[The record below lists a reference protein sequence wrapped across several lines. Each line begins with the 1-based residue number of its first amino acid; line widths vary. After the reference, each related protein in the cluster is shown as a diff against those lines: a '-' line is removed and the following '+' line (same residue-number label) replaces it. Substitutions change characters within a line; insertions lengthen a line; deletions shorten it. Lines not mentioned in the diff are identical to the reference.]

1 MNIQQIP
8 EHELA
13 RLREKAKEITG
24 SQSEYQSSYTELLTR
39 RLNGEPLQ
47 YIEEYIPFYSIQ
59 INVDQRCLI
68 PRPETEF
75 LVELIKN
82 KISSPVKI
90 LDVGTGTGCIALML
104 KKLFPES
111 IVDACDISDEALNL
125 AKENSEINNL
135 EINLFQSDLLS
146 AVEDTDYDVIVANL
160 PYIPTGT
167 LSSLESEVIDYEPLI
182 ALDGGDD
189 GLLYINK
196 LIKDIEAKDID
207 NFMLFLEVDTSHA
220 STIINNLSH
229 WKEVELEQDLVER
242 DRYIIAKR

>member
-24 SQSEYQSSYTELLTR
+24 SQSDYHSSYTELLTR

-75 LVELIKN
+75 LIELIKN
-82 KISSPVKI
+82 NSDNPKKI

-104 KKLFPES
+104 KKLYPES
-111 IVDACDISDEALNL
+111 TVDACDISLEALDL

-146 AVEDTDYDVIVANL
+146 DVEEVDYDIIVANL
-160 PYIPTGT
+160 PYIPTET
-167 LSSLESEVIDYEPLI
+167 LSSLESEVVDYEPLI
-182 ALDGGDD
+182 ALDGGID
-189 GLLYINK
+189 GLLYINR
-196 LIKDIEAKDID
+196 LIKEIEEKDIR
-207 NFMLFLEVDTSHA
+207 NLTLFLEVDTSHA
-220 STIINNLSH
+220 TTILNNLSH
-229 WKEVELEQDLVER
+229 WKQVELEKDLVER

>member
-8 EHELA
+8 AHELA

-24 SQSEYQSSYTELLTR
+24 SQSDYHSSYTELLTR

-75 LVELIKN
+75 LIELIKN
-82 KISSPVKI
+82 MSDNPKKI

-104 KKLFPES
+104 KKLYPES
-111 IVDACDISDEALNL
+111 TVDACDISLEALDL

-146 AVEDTDYDVIVANL
+146 DVEEVDYDVIVANL
-160 PYIPTGT
+160 PYIPTET
-167 LSSLESEVIDYEPLI
+167 LSSLESEVVDYEPLV
-182 ALDGGDD
+182 ALDGGVD
-189 GLLYINK
+189 GLLYINR
-196 LIKDIEAKDID
+196 LIKEIEEKDIR
-207 NFMLFLEVDTSHA
+207 NLTLFLEVDTSHA
-220 STIINNLSH
+220 TTILNNLSH
-229 WKEVELEQDLVER
+229 WKQVELEKDLVER

>member
-24 SQSEYQSSYTELLTR
+24 SQSDYHSSYTELLTR

-75 LVELIKN
+75 LIELIKN
-82 KISSPVKI
+82 MSDNPKKI

-104 KKLFPES
+104 KKLYPES
-111 IVDACDISDEALNL
+111 TVDACDISLESLDL

-146 AVEDTDYDVIVANL
+146 DVEEVDYDVIVANL
-160 PYIPTGT
+160 PYIPTET
-167 LSSLESEVIDYEPLI
+167 LSSLESEVVDYEPLV
-182 ALDGGDD
+182 ALDGGVD
-189 GLLYINK
+189 GLLYINR
-196 LIKDIEAKDID
+196 LIKEIEEKDVT
-207 NFMLFLEVDTSHA
+207 NLTLFLEVDTSHA
-220 STIINNLSH
+220 TTILNNLSH
-229 WKEVELEQDLVER
+229 WKQVELEKDLVER

>member
-1 MNIQQIP
+1 MNIREIP

-13 RLREKAKEITG
+13 RLREKAKEISG
-24 SQSEYQSSYTELLTR
+24 SQSDYHSSYTELLSR

-75 LVELIKN
+75 LIELIKN
-82 KISSPVKI
+82 NSDNPKKI

-104 KKLFPES
+104 KKLYPES
-111 IVDACDISDEALNL
+111 TVDACDISLEALDL
-125 AKENSEINNL
+125 AKENAAINNL

-146 AVEDTDYDVIVANL
+146 DVEEVDYDIIVANL
-160 PYIPTGT
+160 PYIPTET
-167 LSSLESEVIDYEPLI
+167 LSSLESEVVDYEPLV
-182 ALDGGDD
+182 ALDGGVD

-196 LIKDIEAKDID
+196 LIKEIEEKDIT
-207 NFMLFLEVDTSHA
+207 NLTLFLEVDTSHA
-220 STIINNLSH
+220 TTILNNLSH
-229 WKEVELEQDLVER
+229 WKQVELEKDLVER

>member
-1 MNIQQIP
+1 MNIREIP

-13 RLREKAKEITG
+13 RLREKAKEISG
-24 SQSEYQSSYTELLTR
+24 SQSDYHSSYTELLSR

-75 LVELIKN
+75 LIELIKN
-82 KISSPVKI
+82 NSDNPKKI

-104 KKLFPES
+104 KKLYPES
-111 IVDACDISDEALNL
+111 TVDACDISLEALDL

-146 AVEDTDYDVIVANL
+146 DVEEVDYDIIVANL
-160 PYIPTGT
+160 PYIPTET
-167 LSSLESEVIDYEPLI
+167 LTSLESEVVDYEPLL
-182 ALDGGDD
+182 ALDGGVD
-189 GLLYINK
+189 GLLYINR
-196 LIKDIEAKDID
+196 LIKEIEEKVIR
-207 NFMLFLEVDTSHA
+207 NLTLFLEVDTSHA
-220 STIINNLSH
+220 TTVLNNLSH
-229 WKEVELEQDLVER
+229 WKQVELEKDLVER

>member
-13 RLREKAKEITG
+13 RLREKAKEISG
-24 SQSEYQSSYTELLTR
+24 SQSDYHSSYTELLSR

-75 LVELIKN
+75 LIELIKN
-82 KISSPVKI
+82 NSDNPKKI

-104 KKLFPES
+104 KKLYPES
-111 IVDACDISDEALNL
+111 TVDACDISLEALDL
-125 AKENSEINNL
+125 AKENAEINNL

-146 AVEDTDYDVIVANL
+146 DVEEVNYDIIVANL
-160 PYIPTGT
+160 PYIPTET
-167 LSSLESEVIDYEPLI
+167 LSSLESEVVDYEPLV
-182 ALDGGDD
+182 ALDGGID

-196 LIKDIEAKDID
+196 LIKEIEEKDIR
-207 NFMLFLEVDTSHA
+207 NLTLFLEVDTSHA
-220 STIINNLSH
+220 TTILNNLSH
-229 WKEVELEQDLVER
+229 WKQVELEKDLVER
-242 DRYIIAKR
+242 DRYIIAER

>member
-1 MNIQQIP
+1 MNIREIP

-13 RLREKAKEITG
+13 RLREKAKEISG
-24 SQSEYQSSYTELLTR
+24 SQSDYHSSYTELLSR

-75 LVELIKN
+75 LIELIKN
-82 KISSPVKI
+82 NSDNPKKI

-104 KKLFPES
+104 KKLYPES
-111 IVDACDISDEALNL
+111 TVDACDISLEALDL
-125 AKENSEINNL
+125 AKENAAINNL

-146 AVEDTDYDVIVANL
+146 DVEEVDYDIIVANL
-160 PYIPTGT
+160 RYIPTENLT
-167 LSSLESEVIDYEPLI
+167 SLESEVVDYEPLL
-182 ALDGGDD
+182 ALDGGVD
-189 GLLYINK
+189 GLLYINR
-196 LIKDIEAKDID
+196 LIKEIEEKVIR
-207 NFMLFLEVDTSHA
+207 NLTLFLEVDTSHA
-220 STIINNLSH
+220 TTILNNLSH
-229 WKEVELEQDLVER
+229 WKQVELEKDLVER

>member
-24 SQSEYQSSYTELLTR
+24 SQSEYHSSYTELLTR

-75 LVELIKN
+75 LIELIKN
-82 KISSPVKI
+82 TSDSPKKI

-104 KKLFPES
+104 KKLYPES
-111 IVDACDISDEALNL
+111 IVDACDISDEALDL
-125 AKENSEINNL
+125 AKENSKINNL
-135 EINLFQSDLLS
+135 EVNLFQSDLLS
-146 AVEDTDYDVIVANL
+146 DVEEIDYDIIVANL

-167 LSSLESEVIDYEPLI
+167 LSNLESEVVDYEPLV

-189 GLLYINK
+189 GLIYINR
-196 LIKDIEAKDID
+196 LIKEIEEKDM
-207 NFMLFLEVDTSHA
+207 NNLTLFLEVDTSHA
-220 STIINNLSH
+220 TTILNNLSH
-229 WKEVELEQDLVER
+229 WKEVELKQDLVER

>member
-24 SQSEYQSSYTELLTR
+24 SQSDYHSSYTELLTR

-75 LVELIKN
+75 LIELIKN
-82 KISSPVKI
+82 KSDNPKKI

-104 KKLFPES
+104 KKLYPES
-111 IVDACDISDEALNL
+111 KVDACDISLEALDL

-146 AVEDTDYDVIVANL
+146 DVEEVDYDIIVANL
-160 PYIPTGT
+160 PYIPTET
-167 LSSLESEVIDYEPLI
+167 LSSLESEVVDFEPLV
-182 ALDGGDD
+182 ALDGGID
-189 GLLYINK
+189 GLLYINR
-196 LIKDIEAKDID
+196 LIKEIEEKDIT
-207 NFMLFLEVDTSHA
+207 NLTLFLEVDTSHA
-220 STIINNLSH
+220 ATILNNLSH
-229 WKEVELEQDLVER
+229 WKQVELEKDLVGR

>member
-24 SQSEYQSSYTELLTR
+24 SQSEYHSSYTELLTR

-75 LVELIKN
+75 LIELIKN
-82 KISSPVKI
+82 KYDNPKKI

-104 KKLFPES
+104 KKIYPES
-111 IVDACDISDEALNL
+111 IVDACDISDEALDL

-135 EINLFQSDLLS
+135 EVNLFQSDLLS
-146 AVEDTDYDVIVANL
+146 DVEEIDYDIIVANL

-167 LSSLESEVIDYEPLI
+167 LSNLESEVVDYEPLI
-182 ALDGGDD
+182 ALDGGND
-189 GLLYINK
+189 GLIYINR
-196 LIKDIEAKDID
+196 LIKEIEEKDM
-207 NFMLFLEVDTSHA
+207 NNLTLFLEVDTSHA
-220 STIINNLSH
+220 TTILNNLSH
-229 WKEVELEQDLVER
+229 WKEVELKQDLVER

>member
-1 MNIQQIP
+1 MNIREIP

-13 RLREKAKEITG
+13 RLREKAKEISG
-24 SQSEYQSSYTELLTR
+24 SQSDYHSSYTELLSR

-75 LVELIKN
+75 LIELIKN
-82 KISSPVKI
+82 NSDNPKKI

-104 KKLFPES
+104 KKLYPES
-111 IVDACDISDEALNL
+111 TVDACDISLEALDL
-125 AKENSEINNL
+125 AKENAAINNL

-146 AVEDTDYDVIVANL
+146 DVEDVDYDIIVANL
-160 PYIPTGT
+160 PYIPTET
-167 LSSLESEVIDYEPLI
+167 LSSLESEVVDYEPLV
-182 ALDGGDD
+182 ALDGGVD
-189 GLLYINK
+189 GLLYINR
-196 LIKDIEAKDID
+196 LIKEIEEKDIT
-207 NFMLFLEVDTSHA
+207 NLTLFLEVDTSHA
-220 STIINNLSH
+220 TTILNNLSH
-229 WKEVELEQDLVER
+229 WKQVELEKDLVER

>member
-24 SQSEYQSSYTELLTR
+24 SQSDYHSSYTELLTR

-75 LVELIKN
+75 LIELIKN
-82 KISSPVKI
+82 KSDNPKKI

-104 KKLFPES
+104 KKLYPES
-111 IVDACDISDEALNL
+111 TVDACDISLEALDL
-125 AKENSEINNL
+125 AKENTEINNL

-146 AVEDTDYDVIVANL
+146 DVEEVDYDIIVANL
-160 PYIPTGT
+160 PYIPTET
-167 LSSLESEVIDYEPLI
+167 LTSLESEVVDYEPLL
-182 ALDGGDD
+182 ALDGGVD
-189 GLLYINK
+189 GLLYINR
-196 LIKDIEAKDID
+196 LIKEIEEKVIR
-207 NFMLFLEVDTSHA
+207 NLTLFLEVDTSHA
-220 STIINNLSH
+220 TTVLNNLSH
-229 WKEVELEQDLVER
+229 WKQVELEKDLVER

>member
-24 SQSEYQSSYTELLTR
+24 SQSDYHSSYTELLTR

-75 LVELIKN
+75 LIELIKN
-82 KISSPVKI
+82 KSDNPKKI

-104 KKLFPES
+104 KKLYPES
-111 IVDACDISDEALNL
+111 TVDACDISLEALDL

-146 AVEDTDYDVIVANL
+146 DVEEVDYDVIVANL
-160 PYIPTGT
+160 PYIPTET
-167 LSSLESEVIDYEPLI
+167 LSSLDSEVVDYEPLV
-182 ALDGGDD
+182 ALDGGVD
-189 GLLYINK
+189 GLLYINR
-196 LIKDIEAKDID
+196 LIKEIEEKDIR
-207 NFMLFLEVDTSHA
+207 NLTLFLEVDTSHA
-220 STIINNLSH
+220 TTILNNLSH
-229 WKEVELEQDLVER
+229 WKQVELEKDLVER

>member
-24 SQSEYQSSYTELLTR
+24 SQSDYHSSYTELLTR
-39 RLNGEPLQ
+39 LLNGEPLQ

-75 LVELIKN
+75 LIELIKN
-82 KISSPVKI
+82 KSDNPKKI

-104 KKLFPES
+104 KKLYPES
-111 IVDACDISDEALNL
+111 TVDACDISLEALDL

-146 AVEDTDYDVIVANL
+146 DVEEVDYDIIVANL
-160 PYIPTGT
+160 PYIPTET
-167 LSSLESEVIDYEPLI
+167 LSSLESEVVDYEPLV
-182 ALDGGDD
+182 ALNGGVD
-189 GLLYINK
+189 GLLYINR
-196 LIKDIEAKDID
+196 LIKEIEEKDIT
-207 NFMLFLEVDTSHA
+207 NLTLFLEVDTSHA
-220 STIINNLSH
+220 TTILNNLSH
-229 WKEVELEQDLVER
+229 WKQVELDKDLVER

>member
-24 SQSEYQSSYTELLTR
+24 SQSDYHSSYTELLTR

-75 LVELIKN
+75 LIELIKN
-82 KISSPVKI
+82 NSDNPKKI

-104 KKLFPES
+104 KKLYPES
-111 IVDACDISDEALNL
+111 TVDACDISLEALDL
-125 AKENSEINNL
+125 AKENAAINNL

-146 AVEDTDYDVIVANL
+146 DVEEVDYDIIVANL
-160 PYIPTGT
+160 PYIPTET
-167 LSSLESEVIDYEPLI
+167 LTSLKSEVVDYEPLL
-182 ALDGGDD
+182 ALDGGVD
-189 GLLYINK
+189 GLLYINR
-196 LIKDIEAKDID
+196 LIKEIEEKVIR
-207 NFMLFLEVDTSHA
+207 NLTLFLEVDTSHA
-220 STIINNLSH
+220 TTILNNLSH
-229 WKEVELEQDLVER
+229 WKQVELEKDLVER

>member
-24 SQSEYQSSYTELLTR
+24 SQSDYHSSYTELLTR

-75 LVELIKN
+75 LIELIKN
-82 KISSPVKI
+82 KSDNPKKI

-104 KKLFPES
+104 KKLYPES
-111 IVDACDISDEALNL
+111 TVDACDISLEALDL
-125 AKENSEINNL
+125 AKENAAINNL

-146 AVEDTDYDVIVANL
+146 DVEEVDYDIIVANL
-160 PYIPTGT
+160 PYIPTET
-167 LSSLESEVIDYEPLI
+167 LTSLESEVVDYEPLL
-182 ALDGGDD
+182 ALDGGVD
-189 GLLYINK
+189 GLLYINR
-196 LIKDIEAKDID
+196 LIKEIEEKEIT
-207 NFMLFLEVDTSHA
+207 NLTLFLEVDTSHA
-220 STIINNLSH
+220 TTILNNLSH
-229 WKEVELEQDLVER
+229 WKQVELEKDLVER

>member
-24 SQSEYQSSYTELLTR
+24 SQSDYHSSYTELLTR

-75 LVELIKN
+75 LIELIKN
-82 KISSPVKI
+82 KSDNPKKI

-104 KKLFPES
+104 KKLYPES
-111 IVDACDISDEALNL
+111 IVDACDISLEALDL

-146 AVEDTDYDVIVANL
+146 DVEDVDYDVIVANL
-160 PYIPTGT
+160 PYIPTEI
-167 LSSLESEVIDYEPLI
+167 LSSLESEIVDYEPLV
-182 ALDGGDD
+182 ALDGGVD

-196 LIKDIEAKDID
+196 LIKEIEEKDIT
-207 NFMLFLEVDTSHA
+207 NLTLFLEVDTSHA
-220 STIINNLSH
+220 TTILNNLSH
-229 WKEVELEQDLVER
+229 WKQVELEKDLVER

>member
-24 SQSEYQSSYTELLTR
+24 SQSDYHSSYTELLTR

-75 LVELIKN
+75 LIELIKN
-82 KISSPVKI
+82 KSDNPKKI

-104 KKLFPES
+104 KKLYPES
-111 IVDACDISDEALNL
+111 TVDACDISLESLDL

-146 AVEDTDYDVIVANL
+146 DVEEVDYDIIVANL
-160 PYIPTGT
+160 PYIPTET
-167 LSSLESEVIDYEPLI
+167 LSSLESEVVDYEPLI
-182 ALDGGDD
+182 ALDGGVD

-196 LIKDIEAKDID
+196 LIKEIEEKDMT
-207 NFMLFLEVDTSHA
+207 NLTLFLEVDTSHA
-220 STIINNLSH
+220 TTILNNLSH
-229 WKEVELEQDLVER
+229 WKQVELEKDLVER